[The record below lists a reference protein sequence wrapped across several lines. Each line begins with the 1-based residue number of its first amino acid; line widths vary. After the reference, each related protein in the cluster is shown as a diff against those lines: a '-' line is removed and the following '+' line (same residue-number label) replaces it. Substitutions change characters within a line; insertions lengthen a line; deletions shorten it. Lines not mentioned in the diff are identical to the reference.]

1 MNSWHTSAIISQHF
15 FLVQPL
21 FHWQGCFSP
30 FFFMCSLRGCVHTSQ
45 TGGCRTCSTVGFG
58 FHRATNDRNTSV
70 GVSPPMT
77 VRQIA
82 FQIWAER
89 WWVSLPVI
97 SCCSLVFPAA
107 QRPRGG
113 GGINKFP
120 ETTEQQ
126 QCGLVAS
133 KRMCQVAFH
142 EMILWNSV
150 ENEFTSC
157 FVPLVYL
164 WHTIFFPR
172 AWKVLLNWGA
182 RSCSLLLDSYCCN
195 LSVKTSSDKIGNT
208 NFVGNTNVI

>member
-1 MNSWHTSAIISQHF
+1 MQHSRLWLPPSDERSEYQRGRLSANDCASNCLPDLGRAMMSQPPGD
-15 FLVQPL
+15 LVLQPRL
-21 FHWQGCFSP
+21 SR
-30 FFFMCSLRGCVHTSQ
+30 CSASS
-45 TGGCRTCSTVGFG
+45 GGKK
-58 FHRATNDRNTSV
+58 
-70 GVSPPMT
+70 
-77 VRQIA
+77 
-82 FQIWAER
+82 
-89 WWVSLPVI
+89 
-97 SCCSLVFPAA
+97 
-107 QRPRGG
+107 
-113 GGINKFP
+113 INKFP